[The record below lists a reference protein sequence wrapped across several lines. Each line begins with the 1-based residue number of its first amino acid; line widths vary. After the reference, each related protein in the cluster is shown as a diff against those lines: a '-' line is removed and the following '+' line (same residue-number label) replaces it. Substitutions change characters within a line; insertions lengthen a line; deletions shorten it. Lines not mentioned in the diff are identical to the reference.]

1 MTKSLQQL
9 TTQLT
14 PQQMNAVDLLV
25 ENEFDNAIT
34 GNRRTYE
41 DIAAECGITR
51 KTLALWRK
59 EPAFIEY
66 AAHIS
71 AQHTAS
77 LRPLADSQLAKLVR
91 GTSNNGVPYIK
102 GLELYYKIAG
112 VLVDRREIVYADQTK
127 PMLTQA
133 EITAGIEELAAK
145 LKH

>member
-9 TTQLT
+9 TSQLT
-14 PQQMNAVDLLV
+14 PQQLRAAELIV
-25 ENEFDNAIT
+25 ENEFENAISGT
-34 GNRRTYE
+34 RKTYE
-41 DIAAECGITR
+41 EIANEVSVTR
-51 KTLALWRK
+51 KTLTLWRK

-66 AAHIS
+66 AAYIS

-112 VLVDRREIVYADQTK
+112 VLVDRREVVYADQTK
-127 PMLTQA
+127 PTLTQE
-133 EITAGIEELAAK
+133 EITRGIEDLAAK